1 MTETRM
7 VRILRSAAV
16 ALAALVILAAPAAAP
31 AQEAAAVGVR
41 IGDHPGYS
49 RLVFDWRRPVDY
61 RVENGG
67 PQATI
72 RFTQP
77 ASFDLAALQKKPP
90 RLIRAASAR
99 ADGNGV
105 AVVLQIADHA
115 RVRHFR
121 DGTKVVIDVL
131 DPPPAKAETAP
142 SPKPGPKAEP
152 KPEPKTAPQPVKVA
166 TGPAATAA
174 PKPLLPAAPKAA
186 PAAATKPPAAMPA
199 PTPVSLPSSP
209 PASSSSAPAGL
220 IPTIRPVA
228 DGEAIS
234 LPWAPVPAAAAFE
247 RAGRVWLVFDRPA
260 AMDTKA
266 LVAQSGGRILEADQ
280 IRNPTA
286 TVLRLRLAE
295 GLRARLNRDDTGWKL
310 SLSDKPAA
318 PAAIPIRREPTAD
331 GGRLRLMVAS
341 AANRLDLADPE
352 VGDTLTVV
360 PVAADARGI
369 ANAVQYAQFMLLPTA
384 QGIAVQLKSESVQVM
399 VSTSG
404 VEIGAA
410 DGLLISPEPAGGRAL
425 LLDVERWRREGDF
438 ASAKQALQ
446 RTLASAPAAGRNA
459 ARLDLARF
467 YFARGFHA
475 DALAVLARL
484 QADDPA
490 AAKDRKFR
498 ALRGAARL
506 QAGQLTRAGDDLND
520 AMLDGDPEI
529 GLWRGWLKAEQ
540 GDAAAAKAAFATGA
554 DVLGDYP
561 PELRGRFRLAMAK
574 VALANGDPGV
584 AEAALT
590 ALEGDRLE
598 RGDAAL
604 AILYRAEAAK
614 LAGSKDDAKAGFEAA
629 ATTLDRRVRPR
640 AELARID
647 AALGADEI
655 KPDEAIARLDALRFA
670 WRGDDFEF
678 GLLRRLGE
686 LQLGADD
693 PRAGLGTL
701 KQLVT
706 RFAKAPDTPLVTRR
720 MAETFEA
727 LFLEGGADKLP
738 PLAALGLYY
747 DFQELTPV
755 GARGDEMIRK
765 LADRLVAVD
774 LLGRAAELIGHQV
787 KHRLIGEERAR
798 IAARL
803 AVVRLLDRKPQAAL
817 DALRGSAMAGL
828 PGALVLERKI
838 LEARALTELERY
850 PEALQL
856 LKGETA
862 AEAEPLRTEIHWR
875 AEAWAA
881 AAASLEARLGERW
894 KNDKPFDAAERALV
908 LQLATAASLAGD
920 ATRLEAVR
928 ERYRSRLDGTA
939 EADAFAVLTG
949 RIDTKGKPFRQLPTA
964 IAEVGQFEAFM
975 AGYREKLAKGGL
987 AAIN

>member
-1 MTETRM
+1 MIEIRM
-7 VRILRSAAV
+7 FRALRLAAV
-16 ALAALVILAAPAAAP
+16 ALAAFVILAAPATVR
-31 AQEAAAVGVR
+31 AQEAPAVGVR
-41 IGDHPGYS
+41 YGDHPGYS

-77 ASFDLAALQKKPP
+77 ASFDFAALQKKPP
-90 RLIRAASAR
+90 RLIQAASAR
-99 ADGNGV
+99 TDGNGV

-121 DGTKVVIDVL
+121 DGTKVVVDVL
-131 DPPPAKAETAP
+131 DPPPAKAESAP
-142 SPKPGPKAEP
+142 PKPEPKAEPKAEP

-174 PKPLLPAAPKAA
+174 PKPLLPAAPQAT
-186 PAAATKPPAAMPA
+186 PAAKLPA
-199 PTPVSLPSSP
+199 PTPVALPSNA
-209 PASSSSAPAGL
+209 PATSSSASTDL

-228 DGEAIS
+228 DGDAIS

-247 RAGRVWLVFDRPA
+247 RAGRVWLVFDKPA

-266 LVAQSGGRILEADQ
+266 LLAQSGGRILEAEQ
-280 IRNPTA
+280 VQNPTA

-295 GLRARLNRDDTGWKL
+295 GLRAILSRDATGWKL
-310 SLSDKPAA
+310 GLSDKPAS
-318 PAAIPIRREPTAD
+318 PTAIPIQREPGAE
-331 GGRLRLMVAS
+331 GGRLRLVVAS
-341 AANRLDLADPE
+341 ATSRLDLTDPE
-352 VGDTLTVV
+352 VGDMLTVV

-369 ANAVQYAQFMLLPTA
+369 GNAVQYPQFMLLPTV
-384 QGIAVQLKSESVQVM
+384 QGIAVQPKSESVQVKI
-399 VSTSG
+399 STSG
-404 VEIGAA
+404 VEIGAS
-410 DGLLISPEPAGGRAL
+410 DGLVISPDAAGGRAM

-446 RTLASAPAAGRNA
+446 KTLASAPAAGRNA

-467 YFARGFHA
+467 YFARGFHT

-484 QADDPA
+484 QSDDPA

-506 QAGQLTRAGDDLND
+506 QAGQFTRAGDDLND
-520 AMLDGDPEI
+520 AVLDGDPEI

-540 GDAAAAKAAFATGA
+540 GDAPAAKAAFAAGA
-554 DVLGDYP
+554 DALNGYP
-561 PELRGRFRLAMAK
+561 PELRGRLRLAMAK
-574 VALANGDPGV
+574 AALANSDPGV
-584 AEAALT
+584 AEAALAAT
-590 ALEGDRLE
+590 KDDHLE

-614 LAGSKDDAKAGFEAA
+614 LAGSKDEAKTGFAEAA
-629 ATTLDRRVRPR
+629 ATLDRKVRPR
-640 AELARID
+640 AELARIE
-647 AALGADEI
+647 AALGAGEI
-655 KPDEAIARLDALRFA
+655 KPDEAIARLDALRYA
-670 WRGDDFEF
+670 WRGDEFEY

-686 LQLGADD
+686 LQLAANDS
-693 PRAGLGTL
+693 RAGLGTL

-706 RFAKAPDTPLVTRR
+706 RFAKAPDTPQVTRQ
-720 MAETFEA
+720 MAETFEK
-727 LFLEGGADKLP
+727 LFLDGGADALP

-755 GARGDEMIRK
+755 GPRGDELIRK

-774 LLGRAAELIGHQV
+774 LLGRAAELMGHQV

-803 AVVRLLDRKPQAAL
+803 AVVQLLDRKPQAAL
-817 DALRGSAMAGL
+817 DALRGSAMPGL

-838 LEARALTELERY
+838 LEARALTELARY

-856 LKGETA
+856 LKGEA
-862 AEAEPLRTEIHWR
+862 APEAEPLRTEIHWR

-881 AAASLEARLGERW
+881 AATSLEARLGERW

-949 RIDTKGKPFRQLPTA
+949 RIDTRGKPFRQLPTA
-964 IAEVGQFEAFM
+964 IAEVGRFEAFM

>member
-7 VRILRSAAV
+7 VRILRLAAV
-16 ALAALVILAAPAAAP
+16 ALAAFVILAAPASAP
-31 AQEAAAVGVR
+31 AQETAAVGVR
-41 IGDHPGYS
+41 VGDHPGYS

-90 RLIRAASAR
+90 RLIQAANAR
-99 ADGNGV
+99 PDGNGV

-131 DPPPAKAETAP
+131 DPPPPKAEPTP
-142 SPKPGPKAEP
+142 PPKAEPKAEP

-174 PKPLLPAAPKAA
+174 PKPLLPAAA
-186 PAAATKPPAAMPA
+186 PVAAATKPPASVPA
-199 PTPVSLPSSP
+199 PTPVSLPSGP
-209 PASSSSAPAGL
+209 PASSSSAPADL

-280 IRNPTA
+280 IQNPTA

-295 GLRARLNRDDTGWKL
+295 GLQAGLNRDDAGWKL
-310 SLSDKPAA
+310 SLSDKPAT
-318 PAAIPIRREPTAD
+318 PAAIPIRREPAAA
-331 GGRLRLMVAS
+331 GGRLRLVVAS
-341 AANRLDLADPE
+341 ATNRLDLADPE

-369 ANAVQYAQFMLLPTA
+369 GTAVQYPQFMLLPTA
-384 QGIAVQLKSESVQVM
+384 QGIAVQPKSESVLVK
-399 VSTSG
+399 VSASG
-404 VEIGAA
+404 VEIEAA
-410 DGLLISPEPAGGRAL
+410 DGLLISPESAGGRAL

-438 ASAKQALQ
+438 ASAKQTLQ

-459 ARLDLARF
+459 ARFDLARF
-467 YFARGFHA
+467 YFARGFHT

-506 QAGQLTRAGDDLND
+506 QAGQLARAGDDLND
-520 AMLDGDPEI
+520 AALDGDPEI

-540 GDAAAAKAAFATGA
+540 GDAVAAKAAFATGA

-574 VALANGDPGV
+574 AALANSDPGV
-584 AEAALT
+584 AEAALA
-590 ALEGDRLE
+590 ALKGDHLE

-604 AILYRAEAAK
+604 AILLRAEAAK

-629 ATTLDRRVRPR
+629 SATLDRRVRPR
-640 AELARID
+640 AELARIE

-655 KPDEAIARLDALRFA
+655 KPDEAIARLDALRYA

-686 LQLGADD
+686 LQLGAND

-706 RFAKAPDTPLVTRR
+706 RFAKAPDTPQVTRR
-720 MAETFEA
+720 MSETFEA
-727 LFLEGGADKLP
+727 LFLEGGADKMP

-755 GARGDEMIRK
+755 GPRGDEMIRK

-774 LLGRAAELIGHQV
+774 LLGRAAELMGHQV

-803 AVVRLLDRKPQAAL
+803 AVVQLLDRKPQAAL

-838 LEARALTELERY
+838 LEARALTELARY
-850 PEALQL
+850 ADALQL

-862 AEAEPLRTEIHWR
+862 PEAEPLRTEIHWR

-881 AAASLEARLGERW
+881 AAASIETRLGERW
-894 KNDKPFDAAERALV
+894 KGDKPFDAAERALV

-920 ATRLEAVR
+920 APRLEAVR

-949 RIDTKGKPFRQLPTA
+949 RIDTRGKPFRQLPTA
-964 IAEVGQFEAFM
+964 IAEVGRFEAFM